1 MTVATGT
8 KNYSLGTAPC
18 SGSGVSWTVAELDIA
33 IDGPVVGIVYDD
45 AGKAD
50 IAALLSSV
58 AETEFE
64 KQGVTRILG
73 KPRAVEDWR
82 VGEAIAESYVIAHRD
97 GLFPWPDGRDE
108 RKEGSSLPGAD
119 LVGFRGAANEA
130 RFAFGEVKTSWENL
144 YPPGAMHGRTG
155 LKQQLEDL
163 RDNTTIR
170 DGLVAYL
177 GYRAVT
183 SSWQGH
189 FKSATKR
196 YLANPSQVY
205 VFGILIR
212 DVAPHQDDLRA
223 RVTKLSVGQPGGT
236 EIELFAIY
244 LPSGSIV
251 QLGAKALA
259 ARTKIVGRQ
268 KGGSV

>member
-1 MTVATGT
+1 MR
-8 KNYSLGTAPC
+8 
-18 SGSGVSWTVAELDIA
+18 
-33 IDGPVVGIVYDD
+33 IVYDD

-64 KQGVTRILG
+64 KQGVARILG
-73 KPRAVEDWR
+73 NPRAVENWR
-82 VGEAIAESYVIAHRD
+82 VGEAIAESFVIAHRG

-130 RFAFGEVKTSWENL
+130 RFAFGEVKTSGENVH
-144 YPPGAMHGRTG
+144 PPGAMHGRTG

-189 FKSATKR
+189 YKSATRR

-205 VFGILIR
+205 VFGVLIR
-212 DVAPHQDDLRA
+212 DVTPHQDDLRV
-223 RVTKLSVGQPGGT
+223 RITKLSVGRPDGT

-244 LPSGSIV
+244 LPNGSIA

-259 ARTKIVGRQ
+259 ARTKIRGQ
-268 KGGSV
+268 QEKGGGE